1 MSAAHSRAG
10 AAPATLVAVE
20 LSIVMPCLNEARTLG
35 ACIERA
41 QEMLQTH
48 GIDGEIVIAD
58 NGSTDGSQ
66 EIAIRLGARVVHV
79 TEKGYGSALMGG
91 VAAAHGRYIVMG
103 DADCSYDFA
112 ETPPLL
118 ERLRSGNDL
127 VMGNRFRG
135 GIKPKAMPPL
145 HRYFGNPLLTR
156 LGRLLFKSPCADF
169 QCGLRGFSR
178 DAFQRMDLQT
188 TGMEFASEMV
198 VKATLFGMRIAEVP
212 VTLSPDGRDRRPH
225 LRTWR
230 DGWRYLRF
238 LLLCSPRW
246 LFLYPGAL
254 LMLAGT
260 AVGTWLLP
268 GPRRIGSITFDVHTL
283 VYAAMAVLVGF
294 QGVTFATFTK
304 IFAISEGLLPP
315 DPRLTRAFRYVTLE
329 TGLVVGAAM
338 IVAGTGGTVYAFGA
352 WAGGG
357 FGPLQTEHTLRAV
370 VPAALLITLGV
381 QTVLSSFFLSVL
393 GMKHK

>member
-1 MSAAHSRAG
+1 
-10 AAPATLVAVE
+10 
-20 LSIVMPCLNEARTLG
+20 MPCLNEARTLG

-238 LLLCSPRW
+238 LLLYSPRW